1 MTKFRQGVVYG
12 QWRIHESDFLNVEVR
27 VPSHME
33 QKGIIKFFS
42 NLDNMI
48 IIHQNKLNQLKALK
62 KAYLQNM
69 FI

>member
-1 MTKFRQGVVYG
+1 MDNG
-12 QWRIHESDFLNVEVR
+12 DVEVR